1 MTKESKQVTGFNLS
15 DSDKE
20 KIEAYSKELC
30 TELGIENNLSHTMRY
45 VLRNPKAYTDWLAQ
59 YESTNKKQES
69 RSAKSDA

>member
-1 MTKESKQVTGFNLS
+1 MTKESKKVTGFNLG

-30 TELGIENNLSHTMRY
+30 AGLGIENNLSHTMRHM
-45 VLRNPKAYTDWLAQ
+45 LRNPKDYADWLARHD
-59 YESTNKKQES
+59 STNKKQE